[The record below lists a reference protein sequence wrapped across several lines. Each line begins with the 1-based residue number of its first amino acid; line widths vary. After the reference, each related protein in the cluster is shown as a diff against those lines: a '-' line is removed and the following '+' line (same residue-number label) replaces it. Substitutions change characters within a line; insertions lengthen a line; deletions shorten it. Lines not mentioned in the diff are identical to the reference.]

1 MRRALSPVIAT
12 VILSG
17 VVLAVGG
24 AIWSYSLGASSVI
37 ANSYVNDTLSLLD
50 EVTERFTVEHINCS
64 SDGSTLSVWIYNY
77 GEPDVVVDVYVY
89 VDDGGSGQSMENLI
103 PSGQIVRVDVALDQ
117 PLEIL
122 DEVSIK
128 VYSRRQNSVYET
140 YLVS

>member
-37 ANSYVNDTLSLLD
+37 ANSYVNETLSLLD

-77 GEPDVVVDVYVY
+77 GEPDVVVDVYVNRTTIL
-89 VDDGGSGQSMENLI
+89 GQSMENLI
-103 PSGQIVRVDVALDQ
+103 PSGQIVRVDVALNPSLATQ
-117 PLEIL
+117 

-128 VYSRRQNSVYET
+128 VYSRRQNIVYET
-140 YLVS
+140 YIVS

>member
-1 MRRALSPVIAT
+1 
-12 VILSG
+12 
-17 VVLAVGG
+17 
-24 AIWSYSLGASSVI
+24 
-37 ANSYVNDTLSLLD
+37 
-50 EVTERFTVEHINCS
+50 
-64 SDGSTLSVWIYNY
+64 
-77 GEPDVVVDVYVY
+77 VVDVYVY
-89 VDDGGSGQSMENLI
+89 VDDGGLGQSMENLI